1 MFKPCFHKQG
11 FSVILVFMIKAQIQD
26 KELSEYL
33 QVLQNDE
40 MIHFTMADGRIRGA
54 LFHGTHFVNQM
65 RAQHNTGILETYIL
79 GQACLCGA
87 LLIPALM
94 KGREHVSWRY
104 DVETSLAKG
113 FSVEADSTGW
123 VRGYLLTDHIPV
135 DKPLENWDMTPFLA
149 GDGFMTIQTAHPGD
163 KYPQT
168 SSVNTT
174 GNIADDL
181 VFFFDRSEQ
190 LKTALT
196 TSIQMDKKGRVVGA
210 GGIFI
215 QVMPETGGHYNG
227 KEKLGAQINTASNQ
241 EQNEIL
247 IEEIENVY
255 RAAPSLG
262 TWFSQGHSHEEFL
275 QKNFGAFNPIVAVHR
290 DIIYDCPCSK
300 DFFVRFL
307 KGMSEKDKADLK
319 NKNETLELRCQNCGS
334 VYHVEP
340 TEF

>member
-1 MFKPCFHKQG
+1 
-11 FSVILVFMIKAQIQD
+11 MIKAQIQD

-33 QVLQNDE
+33 QVLQKDE

-65 RAQHNTGILETYIL
+65 RAQHGTGILETYIL

-87 LLIPALM
+87 LLIPSLM

-104 DVETSLAKG
+104 DVETSFAKG

-135 DKPLENWDMTPFLA
+135 DKPLESWDMKPFLS
-149 GDGFMTIQTAHPGD
+149 GDGFMTIQTSRPGD

-196 TSIQMDKKGRVVGA
+196 TSIQMDRDGRVIGA

-215 QVMPETGGHYNG
+215 QVMPETGGHYAG
-227 KEKLGAQINTASNQ
+227 KAKLGSQINTASNQ
-241 EQNEIL
+241 EADEAVIDDVSKAYM
-247 IEEIENVY
+247 E
-255 RAAPSLG
+255 APSLG

-275 QKNFGAFNPIVAVHR
+275 QSIFGAFNPIVALHR
-290 DIIYDCPCSK
+290 NIVYDCPCSK
-300 DFFVRFL
+300 DFFLRFL
-307 KGMSEKDKADLK
+307 KTMPEADRIDLK
-319 NKNETLELRCQNCGS
+319 SKGEALTLRCQNCGS

-340 TEF
+340 SEF

>member
-1 MFKPCFHKQG
+1 
-11 FSVILVFMIKAQIQD
+11 MIKAHIED
-26 KELSEYL
+26 SELSEYL
-33 QVLQNDE
+33 HVLQKDE
-40 MIHFTMADGRIRGA
+40 MIHFTMAEGRIRGA

-65 RAQHNTGILETYIL
+65 RAQHGTGILETYIL

-104 DVETSLAKG
+104 DVESSPAKG

-123 VRGYLLTDHIPV
+123 VRGYLLTEHIPV
-135 DKPLENWDMTPFLA
+135 DKPLENWDMKPFLS
-149 GDGFMTIQTAHPGD
+149 GDGFMTIQTSHPGD

-190 LKTALT
+190 LKSAIT
-196 TSIQMDKKGRVVGA
+196 TSIQMDRAGRVVGA

-215 QVMPETGGHYNG
+215 QVMPSTGGHYAG
-227 KEKLGAQINTASNQ
+227 KVKLGSQINTASNQ
-241 EQNEIL
+241 EEDEAVIDDVSKAYM
-247 IEEIENVY
+247 E
-255 RAAPSLG
+255 APSLG

-275 QKNFGAFNPIVAVHR
+275 QKTFGSFNPVVAVHR

-300 DFFVRFL
+300 ESFIRFL
-307 KGMSEKDKADLK
+307 KTMPETDRADLK
-319 NKNETLELRCQNCGS
+319 KKNEILELRCQNCGS